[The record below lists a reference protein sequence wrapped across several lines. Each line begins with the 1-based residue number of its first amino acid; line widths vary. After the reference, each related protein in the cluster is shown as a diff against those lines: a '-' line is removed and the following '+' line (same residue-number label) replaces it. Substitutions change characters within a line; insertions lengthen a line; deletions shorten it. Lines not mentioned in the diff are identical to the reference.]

1 MTKETARKKLDALLE
16 RLRLEQTIEDMQAE
30 IEGRTQT
37 TSQASVDKAMSRVHS
52 SLDRFARGEPVHNA
66 DAATSSEMPEKFA
79 LAARSKE
86 NQLWTPVNRL
96 SDWLAA
102 LPRLE
107 FRALQFGNMA
117 TAHADSRIKG
127 TAGRKSEPV
136 HYCTWKQDDMQ
147 LTLSCPHKAPYT
159 VTLRVDE
166 GPDVELTKLCW
177 IDEDALGGDTGASV
191 EPWEFPLER
200 IGDRAYRVVSMDEED
215 FFTRM
220 GSLSAATER
229 ENEEGIDPRLFLPF
243 VN

>member
-1 MTKETARKKLDALLE
+1 MTKRSDRPHRPGASPQAKADLELNFLL
-16 RLRLEQTIEDMQAE
+16 AE
-30 IEGRTQT
+30 IEGRLREPSDDLIRR
-37 TSQASVDKAMSRVHS
+37 TSERIREAIKEFDAKESA
-52 SLDRFARGEPVHNA
+52 
-66 DAATSSEMPEKFA
+66 AATSTGSENLLSFF
-79 LAARSKE
+79 
-86 NQLWTPVNRL
+86 VNRL

-117 TAHADSRIKG
+117 TAHADTRIKG
-127 TAGRKSEPV
+127 KTGREPTP

-147 LTLSCPHKAPYT
+147 LTLSCPRKAPYT
-159 VTLRVDE
+159 VTLRVDQ

-177 IDEDALGGDTGASV
+177 INEDALGGDPGAPV
-191 EPWEFPLER
+191 EPLDFPLER